1 MALSYLE
8 LLNTLLKTTLRS
20 LVNKGEE
27 NEQNFV
33 EAFCSYAYFR
43 IPIFRD
49 CILAVIKKPSDPDSE
64 EWKAFITSMSAEAD
78 KQILEHE
85 SFYSVKF
92 NW

>member
-8 LLNTLLKTTLRS
+8 LLNTLLSTTLKS

-27 NEQNFV
+27 HEQNFV

-49 CILAVIKKPSDPDSE
+49 CILAVIKRPDDPDAE
-64 EWKAFITSMSAEAD
+64 EWKAFITSMSDEGQE
-78 KQILEHE
+78 QILEH
-85 SFYSVKF
+85 
-92 NW
+92 